1 MAARRLQEPGVGLGQ
16 ILGAGAMLGA
26 SAFVLWHF
34 FSPRKAYGEELPP
47 AEPIEYPLTAKLS
60 AYWPATSAEEEK
72 MEGGPVDV
80 RDRPLYSLQQ
90 YLAGSAPYVSVA
102 ADRSEFTKYGEQIA
116 IQELEQFYE
125 RPIVF
130 RVVDALHAD
139 RSKKGKGQGTG
150 RLDIRVDSK
159 AAGHAPEVNQTV
171 HYRRIDPPA
180 NAIVRD
186 PEEEVA

>member
-1 MAARRLQEPGVGLGQ
+1 MASRRRHESGLGLGQ
-16 ILGAGAMLGA
+16 VFGVGTMLAAGA
-26 SAFVLWHF
+26 FILWRF
-34 FSPRKAYGEELPP
+34 LTPSKAYGEELPP

-60 AYWPATSAEEEK
+60 AYWPARNAEEVKE
-72 MEGGPVDV
+72 EGGPLDV
-80 RDRPLYSLQQ
+80 HDRVLYSLQQ

-102 ADRSEFTKYGEQIA
+102 ADRSEFRKYGEQIA
-116 IQELEQFYE
+116 IQELEEQYE

-139 RSKKGKGQGTG
+139 RSKKGKGAGTG
-150 RLDIRVDSK
+150 RLDIRVDSREL
-159 AAGHAPEVNQTV
+159 GLVSELNRTV